1 MEIHLNNGRSKE
13 LSQLPFYSK
22 LKDIQLRD
30 VIQQDRFALN
40 TEKMA
45 RILKSF
51 VGSCIWLFQTR
62 YDILFEVCNL
72 ASNIASACKSAE
84 EGGIFVKDAKSA
96 YKKIME
102 SHIPLKYY
110 PLRMGDGDRR
120 PQLITFCDA
129 WYASL
134 RVSSSVESCVILYG
148 APYKRNGPVECS
160 GNVVTFYARKNSRV
174 CRSSAHA
181 EGVNAARL
189 TLYT

>member
-1 MEIHLNNGRSKE
+1 MLFTGTATSRNACISCISKLAHNTVRFLPLWSDLAFRGVEIHLNNGRSKE

-84 EGGIFVKDAKSA
+84 EVGIFVKDAKSA

-110 PLRMGDGDRR
+110 PLRMGDGDRG
-120 PQLITFCDA
+120 L
-129 WYASL
+129 
-134 RVSSSVESCVILYG
+134 
-148 APYKRNGPVECS
+148 N
-160 GNVVTFYARKNSRV
+160 
-174 CRSSAHA
+174 
-181 EGVNAARL
+181 
-189 TLYT
+189 